1 MDRIQAFFAGDQF
14 AAANGIELVE
24 VAPGRA
30 TARMVLQPRHWN
42 GLGIAHGGAVFTLA
56 DFAFALASNSHGT
69 IAVAAQA
76 SITIMKATRTG
87 TLTAEAREV
96 SKSRRLGTYTI
107 EVRDEAGELVA
118 LFQGLAYRKSDP
130 IPEPGTMLA

>member
-1 MDRIQAFFAGDQF
+1 MDRIRAFFAGDQF

-24 VAPGRA
+24 ISPGRA
-30 TARMVLQPRHWN
+30 KARMTLQPRHWN
-42 GLGIAHGGAVFTLA
+42 GLGIVHGGAVFTLA

-87 TLTAEAREV
+87 TLWAEAREI
-96 SKSRRLGTYTI
+96 SKNHRLGTYTI
-107 EVRDEAGELVA
+107 EVRDDAGELVA

-130 IPEPGTMLA
+130 IPELPPPAG